1 MPNINFPPADV
12 ILSIDVGNSRIGL
25 GLWDDDGL
33 HETRRLDNDKP
44 NAWEAALS
52 EIWSAAV
59 QFKQR
64 AVVIGSVCPPISRQF
79 ADLIQ
84 QHCDIEPLLVRDDLP
99 LPLPLD
105 IENPREVG
113 VDRVCS
119 AAAAYDRLHET
130 CAIASFGTATTIDC
144 VSADGR
150 FLGGAILPGLDI
162 SCEALHTRTARLPH
176 VTLAAPK
183 HIFAKNTYDAIVNGI
198 VYAAVG
204 ALREIVERFATELN
218 SWPKLIITGGRAPLV
233 VENADFI
240 DAHVPD
246 LCLMGVA
253 LTYRKA
259 AGQA

>member
-1 MPNINFPPADV
+1 MPPTITPADT

-33 HETRRLDNDKP
+33 HGIRHADNDKV
-44 NAWEAALS
+44 ATWESALE
-52 EIWSAAV
+52 EIWATTDPAKKRSI
-59 QFKQR
+59 
-64 AVVIGSVCPPISRQF
+64 VIASVSPSISRQF
-79 ADLIQ
+79 ADLVLRK
-84 QHCDIEPLLVRDDLP
+84 CEIEPLLVRDDLP
-99 LPLPLD
+99 LPITLD
-105 IENPREVG
+105 IENPREIG

-119 AAAAYDRLHET
+119 AAAAYDRVREP

-162 SCEALHTRTARLPH
+162 SCEVLHTHTAKLPH
-176 VTLAAPK
+176 VALAAPK
-183 HIFAKNTYDAIVNGI
+183 SVFAKNTYDAIVNGV
-198 VYAAVG
+198 VYSAVG

-218 SWPKLIITGGRAPLV
+218 LWPKLIVTGGRAPLIV
-233 VENADFI
+233 DLADFI

-253 LTYRKA
+253 LAYRKA